1 MKLIDLT
8 HPLADGQPAFPGDP
22 VPRIRPFATLA
33 ENGYNLTR
41 FAMGSHQGTHLDAPF
56 HFFRDGGTV
65 DRIPLER
72 LYGPATLVDLA
83 PGGSLGKGAT
93 ITLQM
98 LQPFASAFEPGG
110 RVVLRTGWDERF
122 GSPEF
127 FADYPSLTLEA
138 ARWIAG
144 REIGLLGMDMPSP
157 AVDPAEIHKI
167 LLGADVL
174 LLEAVANLAALPERF
189 TLAAFPLK
197 LEGRDG
203 APVRAVAILDDA
215 A

>member
-8 HPLADGQPAFPGDP
+8 HPLTDGQPAFPGDP

-56 HFFRDGGTV
+56 HFLRDGGTV

-83 PGGSLGKGAT
+83 PGGALGKGAV
-93 ITLQM
+93 ITPGM
-98 LQPFASAFEPGG
+98 LQLHASAFEPGA
-110 RVVLRTGWDERF
+110 RVLLRTGWHEQF
-122 GSPEF
+122 GSPAF
-127 FADYPSLTLEA
+127 FDGYPSLTIEA
-138 ARWIAG
+138 ARWIAA
-144 REIGLLGMDMPSP
+144 RKIGLLGMDMPSP
-157 AVDPAEIHKI
+157 AADPAEAHQA

-174 LLEAVANLAALPERF
+174 LLEAVANLAALPRRF

-203 APVRAVAILDDA
+203 PPVRAVAILDEPS
-215 A
+215 

>member
-8 HPLADGQPAFPGDP
+8 HPLTDGQPAFPGDP

-93 ITLQM
+93 ITSQM

-110 RVVLRTGWDERF
+110 RVVLRTGWHEQF

-127 FADYPSLTLEA
+127 FADYPSLTAET
-138 ARWIAG
+138 ARWIAE
-144 REIGLLGMDMPSP
+144 RRIGLLGMDMPSP
-157 AVDPAEIHKI
+157 AVDFAEIHKI

-203 APVRAVAILDDA
+203 APVRAVAILG
-215 A
+215 

>member
-122 GSPEF
+122 GTPEF
-127 FADYPSLTLEA
+127 FADHPSLTAEA